1 MPSVPLPIALLATGA
16 LLCASSFADKIL
28 LKSGEILEGKVI
40 SETATE
46 MTIDVKVSASVTD
59 QTVVTKDKV
68 LRVEKEQPDEIA
80 WLAVKNTKL
89 GVNSLPLAQ
98 YDQVTRPLRAFVA
111 EYPNSPHAGE
121 ARTILASFETE
132 QRRVEAGEVRLGAKW
147 LSKEEAGKE
156 QYQINGLLAFEY
168 MRAQVAAG
176 DFTGALNSFEQIE
189 KNYPGARSFPDAVET
204 ARAALAGLKGMVDR
218 ARQTYQRQQTEF
230 EQGVAAAS
238 GIDRPQLL
246 AARQREIAQGEA
258 AMMAAEKAGLK
269 WPPLVPRSDKS
280 ISALAQK
287 IPNEQSRLASLE
299 VAKFRESL
307 QLTERA
313 KNEIADQKLEAAE
326 ETLSKATDLWN
337 ANEIATRLKPEVAA
351 ARTAAA
357 AAAAAQPAEVAEPMA
372 AATPEPTTAATP
384 APEDEI
390 ANQEEE
396 KSFFRKPLGIITLL
410 VAVALL
416 LGGLTAY
423 KKSRARASEDLE

>member
-1 MPSVPLPIALLATGA
+1 
-16 LLCASSFADKIL
+16 
-28 LKSGEILEGKVI
+28 
-40 SETATE
+40 
-46 MTIDVKVSASVTD
+46 TD